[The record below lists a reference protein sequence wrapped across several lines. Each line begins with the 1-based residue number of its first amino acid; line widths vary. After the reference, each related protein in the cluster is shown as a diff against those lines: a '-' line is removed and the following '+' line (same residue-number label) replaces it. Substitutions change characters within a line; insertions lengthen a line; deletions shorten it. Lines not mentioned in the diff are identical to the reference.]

1 MFPMGLFVK
10 PTKSSKQIPIKLVEN
25 FKDVFKKKHPKK
37 NKNKTKKKLV
47 KAPL

>member
-10 PTKSSKQIPIKLVEN
+10 PTKPSKHIPIKLVDN
-25 FKDVFKKKHPKK
+25 FKDVVKKKHRK
-37 NKNKTKKKLV
+37 KNKTKKKLV